1 MIPRTLAFLHTVHIF
16 SRTQPLHMAKP
27 VKWETIV
34 GLRNQHQ
41 QCKLEL
47 ADVAVKQKKVE
58 TLQQY
63 MVMEDQFLR
72 LMKRDDQYRKVIA
85 KLIQRYF
92 EQQKT

>member
-1 MIPRTLAFLHTVHIF
+1 MIPATLSFLHTVHIF
-16 SRTQPLHMAKP
+16 SRTQPLHMVKP

-47 ADVAVKQKKVE
+47 ADVAVKQKKAQ

-63 MVMEDQFLR
+63 MVMEDDFLK
-72 LMKRDDQYRKVIA
+72 LMKRDDQYRRVIA
-85 KLIQRYF
+85 RLITKYF
-92 EQQKT
+92 QQQKT